1 MNSKLQKVVLLT
13 TGILVLGVPVM
24 KPAAVAAQQETA
36 ARSGSILLVEHPV
49 DQPTD
54 RIEFHLAVSN
64 FATNVTAAHSAS
76 ALAVQRVLRALAGS
90 GVQVDEVQP
99 EGIILVPEY
108 APLDPVPLRGIRA
121 DPRVVGYRAVGEIRV
136 VTRDS
141 GRLPLLLD
149 AARGAGA
156 HPVRS
161 VYLP

>member
-1 MNSKLQKVVLLT
+1 MNSNLQKVVLLT
-13 TGILVLGVPVM
+13 AGILVLGALV

-36 ARSGSILLVEHPV
+36 ARSGSILLVEHPAA
-49 DQPTD
+49 QPTD

-64 FATNVTAAHSAS
+64 FATNVTAAHAAS

-90 GVQVDEVQP
+90 GVHVDEVQP

-108 APLDPVPLRGIRA
+108 ARLDPVPLRGVRA

-136 VTRDS
+136 VTRDA